1 MSFRKY
7 GGTNFKAK
15 NNYVNNNYQNSTSLN
30 TSDGIGKNNTIINY
44 YSDISGNIKTT
55 GDIDIDGGDLI
66 VSGKVTNPVIDS
78 NGNIISGVW
87 KGGNIKAIG
96 GNIEV
101 KEIITLYDGETHGG
115 SLSVQKTITSNK
127 AYVTNSETISG
138 IGTNPFSVMPKQY
151 IDNVSAGNTFF
162 PQSLCAV
169 AGPYSPS
176 GGTSS
181 VTNLNVNGIAQEWYN
196 WASTSFDT
204 ITGISG
210 TFDDLFTI
218 DGVPIQKNSNIL
230 ITNFGTLS
238 NSGTASNY
246 PAAYSSGGTLTYNLN
261 TGIYNVKENDS
272 SKYYFER
279 ITNMAYNTKLI
290 NATNA
295 VLSGNEWEGT
305 IFKQTTS
312 PDPPTNGT
320 MAIIGINPWL
330 FVSYQTSAFETNQGL
345 YTTIGNTGTKI
356 YLNIDPKQDFLN
368 YLDSDTKYIPPD
380 GRGTNGTTSIDTDFY
395 PSGTL
400 RIGGNTGGTDND
412 GTITIG
418 AYEGSQNDA
427 YISVRG
433 NFNSSSI
440 LDSIGNFAIDDL
452 NRNIK
457 IGSNIT
463 FAGTNSIALGHNVTV
478 SESNTIQLGDNQIEF
493 LKCSG
498 TLKCGGDGSFGGA
511 LTITE
516 GLNLEGGI
524 TTSGTVSITNAT
536 NSSSTTTG
544 ALKVTGGVGIGGN
557 VNTGGDLTTTGIVS
571 ITNATNSTSTTTGAL
586 KVTGGVGIGENLYIG
601 GDLTVT
607 ETSSGSITLDMTGID
622 DANPIK
628 SVIAMT
634 CVYTAGNFIFYEQ
647 NSSGDKIG
655 QQYFRIDAPNSDAGN
670 KFFFGNHS
678 TNTTDYIYPL
688 SIEAFTGN
696 LTTSGIVSITN
707 ATNSTSTTTGAL
719 KVTGGVGIAKDLYM
733 AGTLSITTAETQGSN
748 STIHL
753 SGVTDNG
760 WIYFDDNNNN
770 GQLYFRLD
778 DDDSGSGYRA
788 FKFGNRATNGVN
800 NWPLEIRAS
809 NGDLTT
815 SGSLSITNAT
825 NSSSTTTGAL
835 KVTGGVGIGENVNIG
850 GNLTTTGTVSITNA
864 TNSTSTSTGA
874 LQVTGGV
881 GIAKDLYIGANGTVS
896 ITNSTNSTSKTTG
909 ALKVSGGVGVV
920 GNVNAAAFYTT
931 SDRNQ
936 KENIIDL
943 DDRYHVDDL
952 RPVEFN
958 FKEQDQKQLGFIAQE
973 VEEIYPFF
981 VSGTDTK
988 SLNYNNF
995 IGILVKEMKDLKKR
1009 VTELET
1015 KKDI

>member
-115 SLSVQKTITSNK
+115 SLSVQKTITSDK
-127 AYVTNSETISG
+127 AYVTNPNTISG
-138 IGTNPFSVMPKQY
+138 VGTDPFSVMPKQY

-181 VTNLNVNGIAQEWYN
+181 VTNLNVNGVAQEWYN
-196 WASTSFDT
+196 WASTSFDP

-218 DGVPIQKNSNIL
+218 DGQPIQKNSNIL

-279 ITNMAYNTKLI
+279 ITNMAYDTKLI

-330 FVSYQTSAFETNQGL
+330 FVSYQSSSFETNQGL
-345 YTTIGNTGTKI
+345 YRTIGNTGTKI

-368 YLDSDTKYIPPD
+368 YLDSDMTYIPPY
-380 GRGTNGTTSIDTDFY
+380 GIGTNGTTSIDTNFY
-395 PSGTL
+395 PSGIL
-400 RIGGNTGGTDND
+400 RIGGNTGGTNND

-418 AYEGSQNDA
+418 TYQGSQNDA

-433 NFNSSSI
+433 NFDSSGV

-463 FAGTNSIALGHNVTV
+463 FAGTNSITLGHDVTV

-516 GLNLEGGI
+516 GLNLAGGI
-524 TTSGTVSITNAT
+524 TTSGTVSITNTT

-586 KVTGGVGIGENLYIG
+586 KVTGGVGIGGNVNTG
-601 GDLTVT
+601 GDLTTTGIV
-607 ETSSGSITLDMTGID
+607 SITNTTNSSSTTTGALKVTGGVGIGENVNIGGIVTTYSGAAFYSPNASADDINTTFYKNISNDQDNRLWIIPYLGQGGYNSISQAGDTGIIW
-622 DANPIK
+622 AN
-628 SVIAMT
+628 SNTDNTSNGLVIAPWQSNT
-634 CVYTAGNFIFYEQ
+634 
-647 NSSGDKIG
+647 SGI
-655 QQYFRIDAPNSDAGN
+655 RIDASGL
-670 KFFFGNHS
+670 S
-678 TNTTDYIYPL
+678 TP
-688 SIEAFTGN
+688 GV
-696 LTTSGIVSITN
+696 VSITN

-815 SGSLSITNAT
+815 SG
-825 NSSSTTTGAL
+825 
-835 KVTGGVGIGENVNIG
+835 
-850 GNLTTTGTVSITNA
+850 TVSITNT
-864 TNSTSTSTGA
+864 TNSTST
-874 LQVTGGV
+874 
-881 GIAKDLYIGANGTVS
+881 
-896 ITNSTNSTSKTTG
+896 TTG
-909 ALKVSGGVGVV
+909 ALKVSGGVGVG
-920 GNVNAAAFYTT
+920 GNVNAYAFYAT
-931 SDRNQ
+931 SDRNR

-958 FKEQDQKQLGFIAQE
+958 FKEQDQKQIGLIAQE

-981 VSGTDTK
+981 VSGTDSKT
-988 SLNYNNF
+988 LNYNNF
-995 IGILVKEMKDLKKR
+995 IGILVKEIKDLKKR